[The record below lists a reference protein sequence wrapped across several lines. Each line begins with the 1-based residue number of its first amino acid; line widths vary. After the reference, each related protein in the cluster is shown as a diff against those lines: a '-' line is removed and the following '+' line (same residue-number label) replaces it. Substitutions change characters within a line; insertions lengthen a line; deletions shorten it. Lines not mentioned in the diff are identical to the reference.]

1 MTGPRTMRFP
11 EVREARRAM
20 LGLPHIKPLTDFVRR
35 LRATYD
41 AEFPDFDP
49 ADGGTKA
56 EIIFLFE
63 KPGPM
68 TSSARQGRSGS
79 GFISRDND
87 DPTAEATFNFMIQA
101 GIPREKAV
109 LWNLIPGWNG
119 VVNVTKDELRLGA
132 LEVENLLSL
141 TPHAKSIVLVGRK
154 AQRAE
159 HLLQGHGLKIFR
171 SPHPSQRVKN
181 SRNRDQWMAIPRYWA
196 EAATATWGSQFKA
209 LEPR

>member
-1 MTGPRTMRFP
+1 MRFP

-20 LGLPHIKPLTDFVRR
+20 LSLPHIKPLTDFVGR
-35 LRATYD
+35 LRDTYD

-49 ADGGTKA
+49 ADGGTNA
-56 EIIFLFE
+56 SIIFLLE

-68 TSSARQGRSGS
+68 TSSAREGRSGS

-101 GIPREKAV
+101 GIPRGQAV

-119 VVNVTKDELRLGA
+119 TRKITRDELAMGA
-132 LEVENLLSL
+132 LEVENLVTLL
-141 TPHAKSIVLVGRK
+141 PNAKAIVLVGKK

-159 HLLQGHGLKIFR
+159 RLLQGSGLKIIR
-171 SPHPSQRVKN
+171 SPHPSPLVRASQP
-181 SRNRDQWMAIPRYWA
+181 DQWREIPRYWA
-196 EAATATWGSQFKA
+196 EAATAIWTPQSTG